1 MGYFVWNISMDT
13 ETFTKDQIYTKVSF
27 QDHVLLEEQ
36 LWASYFLPDNLR
48 VSVRSN
54 CILSADILVE

>member
-1 MGYFVWNISMDT
+1 MWNILMGT
-13 ETFTKDQIYTKVSF
+13 ETFTKDQIYIRVSF

-36 LWASYFLPDNLR
+36 LWALYFLPDNLR

-54 CILSADILVE
+54 CILGADILIE